1 MEKVWGVEIWNGT
14 TAVYCSMFE
23 TLEKAIEYVN
33 WCKANAKDG
42 WYRYVSNPIE
52 FESEHEFDVWQS
64 ETEGMY

>member
-1 MEKVWGVEIWNGT
+1 M
-14 TAVYCSMFE
+14 YCSMFE
-23 TLEKAIEYVN
+23 THEKAIEYVN

-42 WYRYVSNPIE
+42 WYRFVSDPIE